1 MALRLNL
8 HSLMGVG
15 IIVVLSSSPFLLLR
29 PWKLRASAGR
39 RFAINVRPH
48 HPPLSAGQPI
58 PPGLSSASFGTNL
71 AARRS
76 VAKISRQSE
85 RADPGVRLTMLY
97 RKAETGKRLMSGPQA
112 IGIFITNPR

>member
-1 MALRLNL
+1 M
-8 HSLMGVG
+8 
-15 IIVVLSSSPFLLLR
+15 
-29 PWKLRASAGR
+29 
-39 RFAINVRPH
+39 
-48 HPPLSAGQPI
+48 
-58 PPGLSSASFGTNL
+58 

-112 IGIFITNPR
+112 IGIFASVPITTLDEIRSWHVM